1 MIAGAPG
8 ASGSLVILSSSG
20 ETGWKPIPALA
31 GRVANI
37 PTASPATAHLP
48 NRNIVISPKVNACS
62 TDVSKSK
69 TRCRRKPRNPG
80 GQGRASRAPTH
91 SAPSSVRA
99 PAHHDPDLMLTADYN
114 PET

>member
-20 ETGWKPIPALA
+20 ETGWNPTPALA

-69 TRCRRKPRNPG
+69 TRCRREPRTPG
-80 GQGRASRAPTH
+80 GQGALSAATPNSASSEFR
-91 SAPSSVRA
+91 APSSQN
-99 PAHHDPDLMLTADYN
+99 PDLQ
-114 PET
+114 